1 MTKDEQTITLNVA
14 VCADSP
20 EDQTVL
26 KAYVKA
32 RGWKHSGHV
41 YRFEN
46 WQDLVAD
53 AKDGKFNT
61 VCATYEG
68 LRWLVHVA
76 PETDFP
82 RAQPKPKREP
92 RLRHIDSDDD
102 EHQSAIV
109 ERARALTA
117 DAAQT
122 AETIAESLRADGLL
136 GGAVVPAARRV
147 RRALLRSGEFAA
159 SEPEAGGSMRWR
171 PWQPTKK
178 SVEQEDGHTVIYTEV
193 LSTTGIPV
201 QIAIPVKPP
210 KEIAE
215 RLLRELMA
223 DSRWATPNTEVKQ
236 ND

>member
-1 MTKDEQTITLNVA
+1 MTKEEQTITLTVA

-20 EDQTVL
+20 DDQTVL

-41 YRFEN
+41 YRFDN

-53 AKDGKFNT
+53 AKDGKFTT

-68 LRWLVHVA
+68 LRWLVQVA
-76 PETDFP
+76 PEKDFP
-82 RAQPKPKREP
+82 RDQPKPKRQS
-92 RLRHIDSDDD
+92 RLRRVDSDD

-109 ERARALTA
+109 QRARPLTTEGA
-117 DAAQT
+117 RT
-122 AETIAESLRADGLL
+122 AETIAASLLADGLL
-136 GGAVVPAARRV
+136 GGPAVRAARRV

-159 SEPEAGGSMRWR
+159 SEPGGSMRWR

-178 SVEQEDGHTVIYTEV
+178 SVEQPDGHTVIYTEV
-193 LSTTGIPV
+193 LSTTGVPV
-201 QIAIPVKPP
+201 QIAIPIKSR

-215 RLLRELMA
+215 MLLREVMA
-223 DSRWATPNTEVKQ
+223 DSRWAPGKTEVKQ

>member
-1 MTKDEQTITLNVA
+1 
-14 VCADSP
+14 
-20 EDQTVL
+20 VL
-26 KAYVKA
+26 KAYLKA
-32 RGWKHSGHV
+32 RGWKHSGHA
-41 YRFEN
+41 YRFDN

-68 LRWLVHVA
+68 LRWLVQVA

-82 RAQPKPKREP
+82 RPQLKPKRGSRP
-92 RLRHIDSDDD
+92 GRVDSDD
-102 EHQSAIV
+102 EKQSAIV
-109 ERARALTA
+109 ERAHALTA
-117 DAAQT
+117 RDAQT
-122 AETIAESLRADGLL
+122 AETIAASLLADGLL
-136 GGAVVPAARRV
+136 GRPTVRAARRV

-159 SEPEAGGSMRWR
+159 SEPEAGGSVRWR

-201 QIAIPVKPP
+201 QIAIPVQPP

-215 RLLRELMA
+215 MLLRELMA
-223 DSRWATPNTEVKQ
+223 DSRWAPCKTEVNQK
-236 ND
+236 D

>member
-1 MTKDEQTITLNVA
+1 MTKEEQTITLNVA

-20 EDQTVL
+20 DDQTVL
-26 KAYVKA
+26 KAYVRA

-41 YRFEN
+41 YRFDN

-61 VCATYEG
+61 VCATHEG
-68 LRWLVHVA
+68 LRWLVQIA

-82 RAQPKPKREP
+82 RAQRRPQRESRSRP
-92 RLRHIDSDDD
+92 VDSDD

-117 DAAQT
+117 ESAQT
-122 AETIAESLRADGLL
+122 AETIAGLLLADGLL
-136 GGAVVPAARRV
+136 GGPAVRAARRV

-159 SEPEAGGSMRWR
+159 SEPEAGGSMLWR

-178 SVEQEDGHTVIYTEV
+178 SVEQPDGHTVIYTEV

-201 QIAIPVKPP
+201 EIAIPIKSR

-215 RLLRELMA
+215 MLLREVMA
-223 DSRWATPNTEVKQ
+223 EFTMGTNQDRGKA

>member
-1 MTKDEQTITLNVA
+1 MMKEEQAIRLSVA
-14 VCADSP
+14 VYADSP
-20 EDQTVL
+20 DDQKVL
-26 KAYVKA
+26 KAYVRA

-41 YRFEN
+41 YRLDN
-46 WQDLVAD
+46 WQDLLAD
-53 AKDGKFNT
+53 AKDRKFNS
-61 VCATYEG
+61 VCATHGG
-68 LRWLVHVA
+68 LRWLVQVA
-76 PETDFP
+76 PEADFP
-82 RAQPKPKREP
+82 RARPKPKRESQS
-92 RLRHIDSDDD
+92 RHVDSDD

-109 ERARALTA
+109 ARARALTA
-117 DAAQT
+117 RDAQT
-122 AETIAESLRADGLL
+122 AETIAASLLADGLL
-136 GGAVVPAARRV
+136 DGPAVRAAKRV

-193 LSTTGIPV
+193 LSTAGIPV

-215 RLLRELMA
+215 MLLRELMA
-223 DSRWATPNTEVKQ
+223 DSPWAPRKTEVKR

>member
-1 MTKDEQTITLNVA
+1 MTKEEQTITLNVA

-20 EDQTVL
+20 DDQTVL

-41 YRFEN
+41 YRFDN
-46 WQDLVAD
+46 WHDVVAD

-92 RLRHIDSDDD
+92 RSRDVGSDED
-102 EHQSAIV
+102 HHSAII
-109 ERARALTA
+109 ERAHALTA
-117 DAAQT
+117 EDAQT
-122 AETIAESLRADGLL
+122 AETIAASLVADGLL
-136 GGAVVPAARRV
+136 GGAVVRATTRV

-178 SVEQEDGHTVIYTEV
+178 SVEQPDGHTVIYTEV

-201 QIAIPVKPP
+201 QIAIPVKSP

-215 RLLRELMA
+215 MLVREVMA
-223 DSRWATPNTEVKQ
+223 DSRLAPRKTEVKQ

>member
-1 MTKDEQTITLNVA
+1 MTKEEQTITLNVA

-20 EDQTVL
+20 DDQTVL

-41 YRFEN
+41 YRFDY
-46 WQDLVAD
+46 WQDVVAD

-92 RLRHIDSDDD
+92 RSRHVDSDD
-102 EHQSAIV
+102 EHHSAIV

-117 DAAQT
+117 EDAQT
-122 AETIAESLRADGLL
+122 AETIAASLVADGLL
-136 GGAVVPAARRV
+136 GGAQGFALRHAFVARSSGRESL
-147 RRALLRSGEFAA
+147 RRLNRKPKGRRGGGPGSQPRNRLSSQTVTRSSTRRGRPRQAFRFRSRSLSSRRRRLPICLSAR
-159 SEPEAGGSMRWR
+159 SWR
-171 PWQPTKK
+171 IHDWR
-178 SVEQEDGHTVIYTEV
+178 H
-193 LSTTGIPV
+193 
-201 QIAIPVKPP
+201 ARP
-210 KEIAE
+210 K
-215 RLLRELMA
+215 
-223 DSRWATPNTEVKQ
+223 
-236 ND
+236 